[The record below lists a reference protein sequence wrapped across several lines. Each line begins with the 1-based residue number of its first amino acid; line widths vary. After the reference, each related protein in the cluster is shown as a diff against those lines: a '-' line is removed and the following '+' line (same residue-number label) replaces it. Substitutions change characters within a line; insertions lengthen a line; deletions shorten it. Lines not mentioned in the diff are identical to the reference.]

1 MAKILNIETS
11 TTVCSIAIGID
22 GTCVSLNEVNEGY
35 SHAEQIEL
43 LIEKSLKEAKVNIKE
58 LDAISVS
65 KGPGSYTGLR
75 IGVSIAKGL
84 CFGLNI
90 PLISIPTLE
99 AMAYHP
105 KILAHTTS
113 FKVPMLDARRMEVYA
128 CILNESADVYQETSA
143 VVIDENS
150 FTKTLTDHKLLFF
163 GPGMEKCKTQLS
175 IHENAFFEDDILPSA
190 QQMVQISEEKRS
202 KNQVEDTAYFEPFY
216 LKDFVAGKPK
226 KLV

>member
-1 MAKILNIETS
+1 
-11 TTVCSIAIGID
+11 
-22 GTCVSLNEVNEGY
+22 VNEGY

-43 LIEKSLKEAKVNIKE
+43 LIEKSLKEAKLDVKD
-58 LDAISVS
+58 LDAVSVS

-90 PLISIPTLE
+90 PLISVPTLD
-99 AMAYHP
+99 AMANHP
-105 KILAHTTS
+105 NVLAHTHS
-113 FKVPMLDARRMEVYA
+113 FKAPMLDARRMEVYA
-128 CILNESADVYQETSA
+128 CILNDNAGIHQKTA
-143 VVIDENS
+143 AIVIDENS
-150 FTKTLTDHKLLFF
+150 FIDTLNQHKLLFF

-175 IHENAFFEDDILPSA
+175 IHKNAFFEDDILPSA
-190 QQMVQISEEKRS
+190 QQMVQISEEKLL
-202 KNQVEDTAYFEPFY
+202 KKDVEDTAYFEPFY